1 MARLPLLRLL
11 SLATRQL
18 LRDARAGELRVL
30 FFALLVAVAAS
41 TAIGYFG
48 ARLNGAMLLRAT
60 EFLGADLILEGTS
73 PAQPTQIEAGKQL
86 KLDHAQVVEF
96 SSVIATD
103 SGIQLASV
111 KAVDT
116 AYPLRGE
123 LKSAE
128 APYQT
133 EASGGRPNPGEAW
146 AESRLFA
153 ALNLKVGDSI
163 DVGSKTLRLSRVL
176 TYEPDRAGNF
186 YSLTP
191 RVMIN
196 LTDLAA
202 TAVVQPGSRV
212 SYRELW
218 RGSHESLEA
227 YRQAI
232 TPGLAANQR
241 IQDARDG
248 NRQIGGAL
256 GKAERYLNM
265 ASLVAVLLSGVAVAL
280 SAARFATRRFDA
292 SALLRCLGL
301 SRRETLV
308 LFSLQLAMLGLLAS
322 ITGALLGWLAQLGL
336 FALLHDLLPAAV
348 PPGGLLPAVAGIGT
362 GLVALAGFALPPL
375 AALGRVPPLR
385 VLRRDMLP
393 IPPSSWLVYGAALL
407 ALGLIMWRLSLDL
420 VLTFALLGGG
430 IIAAVVLGGLLL
442 LALQSLRRLLAG
454 ASLPW
459 RLGLG
464 QLLRHPLAAAGQSLA
479 FGLILLSMGLIALL
493 RGELLDTW
501 QNQLPKDAPNY
512 FALNILPA
520 DKDTFTERMANLST
534 HAAPLYPVVPGRLI
548 SINGEPVRNIVSKD
562 SRGENA
568 TERDL
573 SLTWAAELPLGN
585 RLSAGNWWPNT
596 ISSAATTA
604 EQIPGV
610 SVESKL
616 AASLKLKL
624 GDRMSFII
632 GGVTRE
638 AEVTSLREVN
648 WDNFQPNFFMIFQ
661 PGTLK
666 DLPTT
671 YLTSFY
677 LAPGNDQQIVELSRA
692 FPAVTILQVEALLEQ
707 LRSILAQVTI
717 AVEYVLLFVLAAGL
731 AVLFSG
737 LQATLDERIRQGAL
751 LRALGAE
758 RALLVKA
765 RRIEFGLLGAAS
777 GVLAALGC
785 ELVSF
790 ALYRYAFDLQ
800 WHPHIWLL
808 LLPIIGALLVGGAGV
823 FGTRRALN
831 VSPLTVLRDG

>member
-1 MARLPLLRLL
+1 MARLPLLRLS
-11 SLATRQL
+11 SLAIRQL

-30 FFALLVAVAAS
+30 FFALVVAVAAS

-60 EFLGADLILEGTS
+60 EFLGADLLLEGSS
-73 PAQPTQIEAGKQL
+73 PARPEQIEGGKTLGLQ
-86 KLDHAQVVEF
+86 HAQVVEF

-103 SGIQLASV
+103 KGIQLSSI
-111 KAVDT
+111 KAADS
-116 AYPLRGE
+116 AYPLRGQ
-123 LKSAE
+123 LKSAPE
-128 APYQT
+128 PFAPEQ
-133 EASGGRPNPGEAW
+133 AGGGPQPGEAW
-146 AESRLFA
+146 VEARLLT
-153 ALNLKVGDSI
+153 ALDLHIGDSI
-163 DVGSKTLRLSRVL
+163 DVGMKSLRLTRVL

-196 LTDLAA
+196 LADVDA
-202 TAVVQPGSRV
+202 TGVVQPGSRV

-218 RGSHESLEA
+218 RGDATALET
-227 YRQAI
+227 YRQQV
-232 TPGLAANQR
+232 TPALAANQR
-241 IQDARDG
+241 LQDARDG

-265 ASLVAVLLSGVAVAL
+265 ASLVAVLLAGVAVAL
-280 SAARFATRRFDA
+280 SASRFATRRFDA

-301 SRRETLV
+301 SRRETLL
-308 LFSLQLAMLGLLAS
+308 LFTLQLAVLGLLAS
-322 ITGALLGWLAQLGL
+322 ISGAVIGWVAQLGL
-336 FALLHDLLPAAV
+336 FALLGQLLPSDV
-348 PPGGLLPAVAGIGT
+348 PPGGLLPAIAGIGT

-393 IPPSSWLVYGAALL
+393 IPSSTWMVYGAALG

-430 IIAAVVLGGLLL
+430 VVAALVLGGLLL
-442 LALQSLRRLLAG
+442 LVLKSLRRLLAR

-479 FGLILLSMGLIALL
+479 FGLILLSMALIALL

-501 QNQLPKDAPNY
+501 QNQLPKNAPNY

-520 DKDTFTERMANLST
+520 EKQAFTERLVNLS
-534 HAAPLYPVVPGRLI
+534 AQSAPLYPVVPGRLI
-548 SINGEPVRNIVSKD
+548 SINGEPVRGIVSKD
-562 SRGENA
+562 SEGDRA
-568 TERDL
+568 IQRDL
-573 SLTWAAELPLGN
+573 SLTWAADLPSGN
-585 RLSAGNWWPNT
+585 AITEGNWW
-596 ISSAATTA
+596 SAQP
-604 EQIPGV
+604 EDGIPGV
-610 SVESKL
+610 SVEGKV

-624 GDRMSFII
+624 GDHLVFTVA
-632 GGVTRE
+632 GVNRE
-638 AEVTSLREVN
+638 ARVTSLRSIN

-666 DLPTT
+666 DLPAT

-677 LAPGNDQQIVELSRA
+677 LAAGHDQQIVELSRA
-692 FPAVTILQVEALLEQ
+692 FPAVTILQVEALLAQ
-707 LRSILAQVTI
+707 LRSILAQVTL
-717 AVEYVLLFVLAAGL
+717 AVEYVLLFVLAAGM

-758 RALLVKA
+758 RQLLVKA
-765 RRIEFGLLGAAS
+765 RRIEFGLLGAVS
-777 GVLAALGC
+777 GLLAALGS
-785 ELVSF
+785 ELVSLV
-790 ALYRYAFDLQ
+790 LYRFAFDLPWQ
-800 WHPHIWLL
+800 PHPWLL
-808 LLPIIGALLVGGAGV
+808 VLPVIGAVLVGSAGV

-831 VSPLTVLRDG
+831 ASPLTVLREG

>member
-1 MARLPLLRLL
+1 MARLPFVRLL
-11 SLATRQL
+11 SLAARQL

-48 ARLNGAMLLRAT
+48 ARLNGAMMLRAT
-60 EFLGADLILEGTS
+60 EFLGADLILEGSS
-73 PAQPTQIEAGKQL
+73 PARPEQIEAGEQL
-86 KLDHAQVVEF
+86 KLDHAKIVLF

-103 SGIQLASV
+103 SGIQLSSI
-111 KAVDT
+111 KAVDDV
-116 AYPLRGE
+116 YPLRGD
-123 LKSAE
+123 LKSA
-128 APYQT
+128 PDLYQP
-133 EASGGRPNPGEAW
+133 EQIGNGPEPGEAW
-146 AESRLFA
+146 AEARLLPA
-153 ALNLKVGDSI
+153 VNLKIGDNI
-163 DVGSKTLRLSRVL
+163 DVGSKTLKLTRIL

-196 LTDLAA
+196 LQDLAA
-202 TAVVQPGSRV
+202 TGVVQPGSRV
-212 SYRELW
+212 EYREMWSGPPEVLA
-218 RGSHESLEA
+218 A
-227 YRQAI
+227 YRKAI
-232 TPGLAANQR
+232 EPGLEPHQE
-241 IQDARDG
+241 IKDARDG
-248 NRQIGGAL
+248 SQQIGGAL

-265 ASLVAVLLSGVAVAL
+265 ASLVAVLLAGVAVAL
-280 SAARFATRRFDA
+280 SASRFAARRFDS

-301 SRRETLV
+301 SRGETMT
-308 LFSLQLAMLGLLAS
+308 LFSLQLAIIGLLAS
-322 ITGALLGWLAQLGL
+322 LSGALLGWLAQLGL
-336 FALLHDLLPAAV
+336 FALLQNLLPATV
-348 PPGGLLPAVAGIGT
+348 PAGGLLPAVAGIGT

-393 IPPSSWLVYGAALL
+393 IPASSWLVYGAALL

-430 IIAAVVLGGLLL
+430 IVAALVLGSLLL
-442 LALQSLRRLLAG
+442 LALKSLRRLLSG

-464 QLLRHPLAAAGQSLA
+464 QLLRYPLAAAGQSLA

-512 FALNILPA
+512 FVLNVLPSEKENFA
-520 DKDTFTERMANLST
+520 QTLSRLST
-534 HAAPLYPVVPGRLI
+534 HSAPLYPVVPGRLVN
-548 SINGEPVRNIVSKD
+548 INGEPVGNFVTKD

-568 TERDL
+568 TRRDL
-573 SLTWAAELPLGN
+573 SLTWAANMPEGN
-585 RLSAGNWWPNT
+585 RLTAGNWWAPAT
-596 ISSAATTA
+596 AADA
-604 EQIPGV
+604 KPGV
-610 SVESKL
+610 SVEAKL
-616 AASLKLKL
+616 ADSLGIKL
-624 GDRMSFII
+624 GDNLSFIV
-632 GGVTRE
+632 GGLTRE
-638 AEVTSLREVN
+638 AVVTSLRDVN
-648 WDNFQPNFFMIFQ
+648 WDTFQPNFFMIFQ
-661 PGTLK
+661 PGTLT

-677 LAPGNDQQIVELSRA
+677 LPPGQDKQIVELSRA
-692 FPAVTILQVEALLEQ
+692 YPAISILGVEALLAQ
-707 LRSILAQVTI
+707 VRSILDQVTL
-717 AVEYVLLFVLAAGL
+717 AVQFVLLFVLAAGI

-758 RALLVKA
+758 RKLLIKS

-777 GVLAALGC
+777 GLLAALGC
-785 ELVSF
+785 ELVSLV
-790 ALYRYAFDLQ
+790 LYRYAFDLAWQ
-800 WHPHIWLL
+800 PHPWLL
-808 LLPIIGALLVGGAGV
+808 LLPLIGALLVGGAGV

-831 VSPLTVLRDG
+831 ASPLTVLREG